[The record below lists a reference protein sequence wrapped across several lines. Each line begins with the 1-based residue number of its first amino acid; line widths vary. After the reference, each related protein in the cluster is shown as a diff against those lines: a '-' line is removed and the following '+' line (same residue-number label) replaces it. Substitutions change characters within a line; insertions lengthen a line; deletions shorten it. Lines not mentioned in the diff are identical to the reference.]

1 MRTEH
6 PGPSLDN
13 LTIVSP
19 RYPPYVGGV
28 ENHVSQ
34 LAKRANRFFRH
45 VTVITTDPLHRYPQA
60 EQNDS
65 LSIFR
70 IRSFAPGENFHFPSL
85 TGLFRLLVES
95 HPQVLHLHSVHDVPG
110 PIAGMMPRSG
120 SMIFTPHFVG
130 RLNSGLGR
138 IFFGAY
144 RPFIRE
150 FVEKVP
156 RIICISRFESRLML
170 ETFPESHGKIEI
182 IPNGVDSDLRERNQW
197 KEPNDPSVL
206 YAGRLEKYKNVD
218 LLMKAVSGLR
228 SKHDRLRL
236 RIVGKGPH
244 REELTRLCHS
254 LAMDDCVDWYDRLPQ
269 SELFPL
275 YASSSAVVLASEH
288 ENWGNVVAEAI
299 AVGTPTIVAN
309 SSSLAEFVEEGLAQ
323 PVEPPVDEKRLA
335 SVIDQVLDNPKKYSP
350 RGIKSRLIISWDEV
364 ATKTFEPCL
373 SMAN

>member
-1 MRTEH
+1 
-6 PGPSLDN
+6 
-13 LTIVSP
+13 
-19 RYPPYVGGV
+19 
-28 ENHVSQ
+28 
-34 LAKRANRFFRH
+34 
-45 VTVITTDPLHRYPQA
+45 
-60 EQNDS
+60 
-65 LSIFR
+65 
-70 IRSFAPGENFHFPSL
+70 
-85 TGLFRLLVES
+85 
-95 HPQVLHLHSVHDVPG
+95 
-110 PIAGMMPRSG
+110 
-120 SMIFTPHFVG
+120 MIFTPHFVG

-254 LAMDDCVDWYDRLPQ
+254 LAVDDYVDWYDRLPQ